1 MRKHIAVVIIL
12 SLISF
17 VFSSCKINSKPQTET
32 VIPKT
37 DESEFIKAVWLNYN
51 ELAMKNEPDKSEK
64 AFREKI
70 QTVINNCADN
80 GFNRII
86 FQVRPFCDAF
96 YNSSVFPAS
105 AYLSGVQGAYIGYDA
120 LEIAV
125 EYAKQRNIKIDAWIN
140 PFRAAYDTD
149 TAKLSEDNPAKK
161 WLENESTQR
170 NVIILDNGIYLNP
183 AKSEVQKTVLDGV
196 REILENYKVDGI
208 HIDDY
213 FYPTA
218 DESFDLTEYNE
229 YLQSGG
235 VLSQAD
241 WRRENINTLV
251 SQIYSTVKSYGE
263 KLLFSVSPGGNIDK
277 NINSYYADVKLW
289 CSEEGYIDVIMP
301 QLYYGFD
308 NEKMPFEK
316 VFNEWVSIKTADSV
330 RLCIGLAFYKYTKED
345 LYAGTGINEW
355 IENNDIISR
364 QIELIADSE
373 SCDGFALYSYS
384 YVFSEKL
391 REFCNNELQIIKN
404 MI

>member
-1 MRKHIAVVIIL
+1 MRNHIAVIIIL
-12 SLISF
+12 SIISF
-17 VFSSCKINSKPQTET
+17 VFSSCKINIKPQNET

-161 WLENESTQR
+161 WLANESTQR

-235 VLSQAD
+235 ALSQAD

-251 SQIYSTVKSYGE
+251 SQMYSAVKSYDE
-263 KLLFSVSPGGNIDK
+263 NLVFSVSPSGNIEK

-289 CSEEGYIDVIMP
+289 CSEEGYVDVIMP
-301 QLYYGFD
+301 QLYYGFN

-355 IENNDIISR
+355 TENNDIISR